1 MMMEIL
7 KFLSVDKTLI
17 KIKSKYMFNFRRSAK
32 NRWLKYYSKSKWPII
47 VDIASVFTVFGL
59 LVLFLSLYFYNPQ
72 ILIGPN
78 YEKEEPI
85 KPDDSYVIDLDNPP
99 LETKMVFKN
108 LSLNESNRV
117 AQLELELN
125 NNSPLEIKNLK
136 IKIVSLNNKLSLR
149 DIYPELDEIEGV
161 KFINNNELIINSL
174 NPEEAKKLL
183 LNLQFS
189 WSDFGGKKANL
200 KIETEYIIKDQLV
213 KKSIIIESP
222 RIESQLEAKAI
233 MLYTGDNG
241 DKLGLGPIPPIVGL
255 PTNYWLFFEVNNF
268 GDVKNVIMTGR
279 LPLGVNFTNRHS
291 LLDGDFS
298 YDNDNRLIVWKLD
311 EIKDGEEGLR
321 LGVELQ
327 FIPEENQINLNP
339 NLIENIEYF
348 AKDSFSGRTLS
359 GRIGS
364 INTNLPDD
372 RFNKNLGKVKGFEE
386 Y

>member
-1 MMMEIL
+1 MIMEIS

-17 KIKSKYMFNFRRSAK
+17 KIKSKYMFNFRRSVK
-32 NRWLKYYSKSKWPII
+32 NRWLKYYSKSQWPII
-47 VDIASVFTVFGL
+47 VDIASVFAVFGL
-59 LVLFLSLYFYNPQ
+59 LILFLSLYFYNPQ

-78 YEKEEPI
+78 YQKEEPI
-85 KPDDSYVIDLDNPP
+85 KPIDSYVIDLDKPP
-99 LETKMVFKN
+99 LESYLVFKN

-125 NNSPLEIKNLK
+125 NNSPLQIKDLK
-136 IKIVSLNNKLSLR
+136 IKITSLNNNLVLR
-149 DIYPELDEIEGV
+149 DIYPESDEVENLE
-161 KFINNNELIINSL
+161 FLNNNELIINSL
-174 NPEEAKKLL
+174 KAEEQKKLL

-189 WSDFGGKKANL
+189 WSNFGGKKANL
-200 KIETEYIIKDQLV
+200 KIETEYIIKDQLI

-222 RIESQLEAKAI
+222 VIESQLEAKAI

-279 LPLGVNFTNRHS
+279 LPLGVNLTDRYA
-291 LLDGDFS
+291 LLDGNFS
-298 YDNDNRLIVWKLD
+298 YDSDNQLIVWKLD

-327 FIPEENQINLNP
+327 FIPEENQISLNP

-348 AKDSFSGRTLS
+348 AQDSFSGRTLS
-359 GRIGS
+359 GTIGS

-372 RFNKNLGKVKGFEE
+372 RFNKNLGKVKGAEE

>member
-1 MMMEIL
+1 
-7 KFLSVDKTLI
+7 
-17 KIKSKYMFNFRRSAK
+17 MFNFRRSAK
-32 NRWLKYYSKSKWPII
+32 NRWLKYYSKSQWPII

-85 KPDDSYVIDLDNPP
+85 KPGDSYVIDLDNPP

-125 NNSPLEIKNLK
+125 NNSPLEIKDLK
-136 IKIVSLNNKLSLR
+136 IRITSVNNNFSLR
-149 DIYPELDEIEGV
+149 DIYPELDETEGLE
-161 KFINNNELIINSL
+161 FLNNELIISSL
-174 NPEEAKKLL
+174 NAEEQKKLL
-183 LNLQFS
+183 LNLQFF
-189 WSDFGGKKANL
+189 WTDFGGKKANL
-200 KIETEYIIKDQLV
+200 KIETEYIIKGQLI

-222 RIESQLEAKAI
+222 IIESRLEARAI

-279 LPLGVNFTNRHS
+279 LALGVNFTNRYS

-298 YDNDNRLIVWKLD
+298 YDSDNRLIVWKLD

-327 FIPEENQINLNP
+327 FIPEENQINSSP

-348 AKDSFSGRTLS
+348 ALDSFSGRTLS
-359 GRIGS
+359 GGIGS
-364 INTNLPDD
+364 INTDLLDD
-372 RFNKNLGKVKGFEE
+372 RFNKNLGKIKAPEE

>member
-1 MMMEIL
+1 
-7 KFLSVDKTLI
+7 
-17 KIKSKYMFNFRRSAK
+17 MFNFRRRAK
-32 NRWLKYYSKSKWPII
+32 NRWLKYYSKSRWPII

-78 YEKEEPI
+78 YQKDKPI

-117 AQLELELN
+117 AQLEVELN
-125 NNSPLEIKNLK
+125 NNSPLEIKDLK
-136 IKIVSLNNKLSLR
+136 IRITSVNNNLSLR

-174 NPEEAKKLL
+174 NTEEQKKIL
-183 LNLQFS
+183 LNLQFF

-200 KIETEYIIKDQLV
+200 KIETEYIIKDQLI
-213 KKSIIIESP
+213 KKFTIIESP
-222 RIESQLEAKAI
+222 IIESQLEARAI
-233 MLYTGDNG
+233 MLYTGNNG

-268 GDVKNVIMTGR
+268 GDVKNVIMTGH
-279 LPLGVNFTNRHS
+279 LPLGVNFTDRHS
-291 LLDGDFS
+291 LLDGGFS
-298 YDNDNRLIVWKLD
+298 YDSDNRLIIWRLD
-311 EIKDGEEGLR
+311 EIKDGEDGLR

-327 FIPEENQINLNP
+327 FIPEESQINSSP

-348 AKDSFSGRTLS
+348 AKDPYSGRTLS
-359 GRIGS
+359 GTIGS

-372 RFNKNLGKVKGFEE
+372 RFNKNLGEIKASEE

>member
-1 MMMEIL
+1 
-7 KFLSVDKTLI
+7 
-17 KIKSKYMFNFRRSAK
+17 MFNFKRSLK
-32 NRWLKYYSKSKWPII
+32 NRWLNHYSKSRWPII
-47 VDIASVFTVFGL
+47 VDIASVFAVLGL

-72 ILIGPN
+72 ILTSPDYSN
-78 YEKEEPI
+78 DKPE
-85 KPDDSYVIDLDNPP
+85 KPDNSYIINLDEPP
-99 LETKMVFKN
+99 LESTLTFKN
-108 LSLNESNRV
+108 LSLNESSRV
-117 AQLELELN
+117 AQLELELQ

-136 IKIVSLNNKLSLR
+136 IRIVSLDKNLSLR
-149 DIYPELDEIEGV
+149 DIYPDFDEIEGLR
-161 KFINNNELIINSL
+161 FLNNELVIDSL
-174 NPEEAKKLL
+174 KAEEQKKLL

-200 KIETEYIIKDQLV
+200 KVETEYLIQGQVI
-213 KKSIIIESP
+213 KKSLNITSPVVES
-222 RIESQLEAKAI
+222 RLEARAI

-241 DKLGLGPIPPIVGL
+241 DKLGLGPIPPVVGL

-268 GDVKNVIMTGR
+268 GDVKNFVMTGR
-279 LPLGVNFTNRHS
+279 LPLGVNLNNRYA

-298 YDNDNRLIVWKLD
+298 YDSDNRLIIWKID

-327 FIPEENQINLNP
+327 FIPEESQVATSP

-348 AKDSFSGRTLS
+348 ALDAFSGRNLS
-359 GRIGS
+359 GTIGS

-372 RFNKNLGKVKGFEE
+372 RFNKNLGSIRNFDE